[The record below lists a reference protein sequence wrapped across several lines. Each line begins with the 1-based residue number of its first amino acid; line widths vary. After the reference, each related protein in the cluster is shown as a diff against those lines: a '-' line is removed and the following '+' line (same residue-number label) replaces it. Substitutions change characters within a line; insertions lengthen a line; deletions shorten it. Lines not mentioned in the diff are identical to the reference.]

1 MSDSNLAFMKGI
13 IKKNANALT
22 QELDWLAEV
31 IDTSIKLYFK
41 QETKYE
47 SIYDIAPPDMTFD
60 ESFYAEIIKRDQT
73 SVPERIVLLL
83 ALAPH
88 VKPEMLDVFF
98 LKNDKFEKNF
108 TEFGG
113 VKDSKCN
120 GFIPT
125 GETAAFILAMN
136 NLESRFNL
144 FNLFCEDHYFGKRN
158 ILHIVKPKSFEPYLS
173 GALIISLEYLS
184 YLTVGLSKFTAVHSD
199 Y

>member
-1 MSDSNLAFMKGI
+1 MKGI
-13 IKKNANALT
+13 IKKNAQAIT

-31 IDTSIKLYFK
+31 IDTSLKLHFG
-41 QETKYE
+41 QQTKYK
-47 SIYDIAPPDMTFD
+47 SIYDIQAPDMTLD
-60 ESFYAEIIKRDQT
+60 ESFYAEVIKRDQT
-73 SVPERIVLLL
+73 SIPERIVLLL

-88 VKPEMLDVFF
+88 VRPEMLDVF
-98 LKNDKFEKNF
+98 LIKNENFDKNF

-136 NLESRFNL
+136 DLEKRFDL
-144 FNLFCEDHYFGKRN
+144 FNLFCEDHYFYKRN
-158 ILHIVKPKSFEPYLS
+158 ILSILKPKSFEPYLS

>member
-1 MSDSNLAFMKGI
+1 MKGV
-13 IKKNANALT
+13 IKKNAHALT
-22 QELDWLAEV
+22 QELNWMSEI
-31 IDTSIKLYFK
+31 IDTSIKLYFG
-41 QETKYE
+41 QETKYK
-47 SIYDIAPPDMTFD
+47 SIYDIQPPDISLD

-73 SVPERIVLLL
+73 SVQERIILLL
-83 ALAPH
+83 ALVPH

-98 LKNDKFEKNF
+98 LKNQKLEKNF

-113 VKDSKCN
+113 VKESKCN

-136 NLESRFNL
+136 NLESRFDL
-144 FNLFCEDHYFGKRN
+144 FNLFCEDHYFSRRN
-158 ILHIVKPKSFEPYLS
+158 ILHIVKPKTFEPYLS
-173 GALIISLEYLS
+173 GALILSHEYLS